1 VGIEVN
7 RGRIDE
13 YVHNS
18 LMLVTALSP
27 VVGYD
32 KAAKIAHT
40 AHVDGSNLK
49 EAAEKLGYLSGQE
62 FDKWVKP
69 EAMTHPG

>member
-1 VGIEVN
+1 
-7 RGRIDE
+7 
-13 YVHNS
+13 
-18 LMLVTALSP
+18 
-27 VVGYD
+27 
-32 KAAKIAHT
+32 
-40 AHVDGSNLK
+40 VDGSNLK